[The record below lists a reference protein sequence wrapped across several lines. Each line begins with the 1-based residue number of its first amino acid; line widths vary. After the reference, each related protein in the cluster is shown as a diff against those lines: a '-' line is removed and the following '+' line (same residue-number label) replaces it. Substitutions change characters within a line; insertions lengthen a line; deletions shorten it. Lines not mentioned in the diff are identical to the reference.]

1 MSLSSAGM
9 FWFFGIILT
18 VAATTLVAGKYNP
31 VIDVGMQAPSFSN
44 LPATD
49 GRSYSMSDFHEDVLV
64 VVFLAN
70 HCPWVRGGERDL
82 IELVN
87 DFRGKS
93 VRFIGIGVNLR
104 PEDLLPAMKDRAAKI
119 GYNFLYLHDP
129 SQEIGRKFGATH
141 TPEYFV
147 LNKERRI
154 VYTGL
159 LTNSPAV
166 MEAGAPR
173 YVNGEAKQFYVRDA
187 ILAALAGRPAPV
199 TETRAQG
206 CTVEY
211 TRRTT

>member
-1 MSLSSAGM
+1 MKFRKCGVSASVVL
-9 FWFFGIILT
+9 ILT
-18 VAATTLVAGKYNP
+18 VMAGLLQAAKYNA
-31 VIDVGMQAPSFSN
+31 VIQIGQKAPSFEN

-49 GRSYSMSDFHEDVLV
+49 GRSYSMSDFKEDVLV

-82 IELVN
+82 IQTVN
-87 DFRGKS
+87 DFKGKS
-93 VRFIGIGVNLR
+93 VRFVAIGVNLR
-104 PEDLLPAMKDRAAKI
+104 SEDVLPAMKERAAKS

-129 SQEIGRKFGATH
+129 SQGIGRKFGATH

-147 LNKERRI
+147 LNKQRQI

-166 MEAGAPR
+166 MEGAAPR
-173 YVNGEAKQFYVRDA
+173 YVNGAPKDFYVRDA
-187 ILAALAGRPAPV
+187 INAALEGRPVAV

-211 TRRTT
+211 TRKTE

>member
-1 MSLSSAGM
+1 MNFRSIGLLALFVM
-9 FWFFGIILT
+9 MLT
-18 VAATTLVAGKYNP
+18 VAAATVIAGKYNS
-31 VIDVGMQAPSFSN
+31 VIDVGMKAPSFSN

-49 GRSYSMSDFHEDVLV
+49 GKSYSMSDFNEDVLV

-82 IELVN
+82 IQLVN
-87 DFRGKS
+87 DFKGKS
-93 VRFIGIGVNLR
+93 VRFIAIGVNLR
-104 PEDLLPAMKDRAAKI
+104 PEDTLPAMKERASKI

-166 MEAGAPR
+166 MEGGAPR
-173 YVNGEAKQFYVRDA
+173 YVNGEPKEFYVRDA
-187 ILAALAGRPAPV
+187 INAALADRTVAV

-211 TRRTT
+211 TRKTG